1 MKIMNTR
8 ILRGKISKLI
18 GAKKNHGQIV
28 EGFHYSKRITTIS
41 LQNKESTIDNT
52 LSYNRR
58 KNTLSLIKG
67 KTLFRRNLTFSL

>member
-18 GAKKNHGQIV
+18 GAKNHGQIV

>member
-18 GAKKNHGQIV
+18 GAKNHRKIV

-58 KNTLSLIKG
+58 KNTLSLVKG
-67 KTLFRRNLTFSL
+67 KTIFRRNLTFSL